1 MCVLAWMLVCVC
13 MCVYMHAC
21 VRVRTCVRVCVL
33 ALVYVS
39 LMLFVERMWQELGS
53 TPVELA
59 ASDQT
64 RFSSI
69 LITSNITWTPFDY
82 DTNYYLKGKSQNKD
96 ITVIALPQEVVC
108 RNQCNAT
115 RLSSYY
121 AYHPM
126 TTHHVD
132 VKHDVMTAQKV
143 WRVSNRWNLTCK
155 TVQSTMDW
163 LNEVT
168 AG

>member
-1 MCVLAWMLVCVC
+1 MFIFHYITFVN
-13 MCVYMHAC
+13 
-21 VRVRTCVRVCVL
+21 
-33 ALVYVS
+33 S
-39 LMLFVERMWQELGS
+39 VERMWQELGS
-53 TPVELA
+53 TPVDLA
-59 ASDQT
+59 GSDQT

-69 LITSNITWTPFDY
+69 LVQSNINWTPVNFESN
-82 DTNYYLKGKSQNKD
+82 NYLQGESQNKD

-126 TTHHVD
+126 TTHHVNI
-132 VKHDVMTAQKV
+132 KHDVMTADKV
-143 WRVSNRWNLTCK
+143 WRISNHWNMTLR
-155 TVQSTMDW
+155 TVQSTIDW

-168 AG
+168 V

>member
-1 MCVLAWMLVCVC
+1 
-13 MCVYMHAC
+13 
-21 VRVRTCVRVCVL
+21 
-33 ALVYVS
+33 
-39 LMLFVERMWQELGS
+39 MWQELGS
-53 TPVELA
+53 TPVDLA
-59 ASDQT
+59 GSDQT

-69 LITSNITWTPFDY
+69 LVQSNINWTPVNFESN
-82 DTNYYLKGKSQNKD
+82 NYLQGESQNKD

-126 TTHHVD
+126 TTHHVNI
-132 VKHDVMTAQKV
+132 KHDVMTADKV
-143 WRVSNRWNLTCK
+143 WRISNHWNMTLR
-155 TVQSTMDW
+155 TVQSTIDW

-168 AG
+168 V

>member
-1 MCVLAWMLVCVC
+1 MHVCVFGLTI
-13 MCVYMHAC
+13 YI
-21 VRVRTCVRVCVL
+21 L
-33 ALVYVS
+33 YFLS
-39 LMLFVERMWQELGS
+39 PVERMWQELGS

-59 ASDQT
+59 ASDQK
-64 RFSSI
+64 RLVSI
-69 LITSNITWTPFDY
+69 LIKYNMTWIPFDY
-82 DTNYYLKGKSQNKD
+82 EANHYQLGKSLNNG

-126 TTHHVD
+126 TTHHVA
-132 VKHDVMTAQKV
+132 VKYDVMTAQKV
-143 WRVSNRWNLTCK
+143 WKISNHWNLTLK
-155 TVQSTMDW
+155 TDQSTMDW

-168 AG
+168 V

>member
-1 MCVLAWMLVCVC
+1 MFIFH
-13 MCVYMHAC
+13 YI
-21 VRVRTCVRVCVL
+21 T
-33 ALVYVS
+33 S
-39 LMLFVERMWQELGS
+39 INSVERMWQELGS
-53 TPVELA
+53 TPVDLA
-59 ASDQT
+59 GSDQT

-69 LITSNITWTPFDY
+69 LVQSNINWTPVDFESN
-82 DTNYYLKGKSQNKD
+82 NYLQGESQNKS

-126 TTHHVD
+126 TTHHVNI
-132 VKHDVMTAQKV
+132 KYDVMTADKV
-143 WRVSNRWNLTCK
+143 WRVSNRWNMTLR
-155 TVQSTMDW
+155 TVQSTIDW

-168 AG
+168 V

>member
-1 MCVLAWMLVCVC
+1 
-13 MCVYMHAC
+13 
-21 VRVRTCVRVCVL
+21 
-33 ALVYVS
+33 
-39 LMLFVERMWQELGS
+39 MWQALGS
-53 TPVELA
+53 TPAQLA

-64 RFSSI
+64 RLTSI
-69 LITSNITWTPFDY
+69 LITSNVTWMPYDYNTNHYLRETP
-82 DTNYYLKGKSQNKD
+82 QNKD

-126 TTHHVD
+126 TTHHIFE
-132 VKHDVMTAQKV
+132 KHDRMIAQKV
-143 WRVSNRWNLTCK
+143 WRIDDHWNVTLNS
-155 TVQSTMDW
+155 VQSTMDW

-168 AG
+168 V